1 MTDTEPMVSSGH
13 PYPPPATD
21 RRSGREALADVIQQF
36 RAAGVAIHWP
46 PIVTLCQAVEALP
59 HG

>member
-1 MTDTEPMVSSGH
+1 MVSSGH

-21 RRSGREALADVIQQF
+21 RIAAREALADVIQQF
-36 RAAGVAIHWP
+36 RTAGVAIHWP
-46 PIVTLCQAVEALP
+46 PLITLCHAVEALP

>member
-1 MTDTEPMVSSGH
+1 MNESYPASGH

-36 RAAGVAIHWP
+36 RTAGVAIHWP
-46 PIVTLCQAVEALP
+46 PIVTLCAAVEALP